1 MKALHDQLRNS
12 RYQADKLAETVSVL
26 DDVFAGEGTHLKRH
40 DGASLLCATCRAVAE
55 RLQQLRQLELSASRG
70 HSQAN
75 LALSLVELGVTA
87 VFSKGNRLSAVAD
100 CLINGPTSRKQ
111 PFGLVMAYIGPR
123 GLPEDT
129 GAVSISQQARE
140 ANQPEHE
147 IINRLR
153 DAGCLLFSQ
162 EEFFR
167 MIDRV
172 AGDIRAGKLCLPIA
186 RDRLAE
192 IVALR
197 QPISTVEITPLY

>member
-12 RYQADKLAETVSVL
+12 RYQADKLAETGSAL
-26 DDVFAGEGTHLKRH
+26 DDMFAGEGTHLKRH
-40 DGASLLCATCRAVAE
+40 DEASLLSATYGAVAE
-55 RLQQLRQLELSASRG
+55 RLQQLRDLELSASRG

-75 LALSLVELGVTA
+75 LALSLVESAVTA
-87 VFSKGNRLSAVAD
+87 IVSKGNRLSAVAD

-140 ANQPEHE
+140 ANQPELE
-147 IINRLR
+147 IMNRLR
-153 DAGCLLFSQ
+153 DAGFLLFSQ
-162 EEFFR
+162 EEFSR
-167 MIDRV
+167 LIDRV
-172 AGDIRAGKLCLPIA
+172 ANDVRAGTLHLPIA

-192 IVALR
+192 IAAL
-197 QPISTVEITPLY
+197 PKGALLVKITPLY